1 MSTKHHGHDPGQ
13 TPQHQDVSFEPTDIH
28 TKTIYIYLASLAVAV
43 MATFF
48 ISIYI
53 ERAAMKYALDSET
66 EMAPSRAA
74 MGSDYRVVP
83 PTPRLQENPQQDLRN
98 MRKADYDEME
108 SYGWVDRNSGI
119 AQIPVSEAMK
129 IIVQRGTV
137 GGSAAGTAALRCRR
151 RSRWRAGPRTSSSRS
166 QSSRPRASLAW
177 A

>member
-1 MSTKHHGHDPGQ
+1 MSTEHHGHDGSPDLGQ
-13 TPQHQDVSFEPTDIH
+13 TPHHKDVAFEPTDIH

-53 ERAAMKYALDSET
+53 ERAAMKYSLDSET

-83 PTPRLQENPQQDLRN
+83 PEPRLQANPQQDLRN
-98 MRKADYDEME
+98 MRKEDYSENE
-108 SYGWVDRNSGI
+108 TYGWVDKNAGI

-129 IIVQRGTV
+129 IIAERGTV
-137 GGSAAGTAALRCRR
+137 GGTAGGTAAPEQQETEPKK
-151 RSRWRAGPRTSSSRS
+151 AEPKKAA
-166 QSSRPRASLAW
+166 QKK
-177 A
+177 

>member
-83 PTPRLQENPQQDLRN
+83 PAPRLQENPQQDLRN
-98 MRKADYDEME
+98 MRKEDSDEME
-108 SYGWVDRNSGI
+108 SYRWVDKNSGI

-129 IIVQRGTV
+129 IIVQRGTA
-137 GGSAAGTAALRCRR
+137 GGSAAGTAA
-151 RSRWRAGPRTSSSRS
+151 PEQK
-166 QSSRPRASLAW
+166 QSEAKKADPKKAAQKK
-177 A
+177 